1 MLIHTLKKALTQ
13 GSVSL
18 TRHRIDLISR
28 LVCALIQVRLVNMR
42 KLACSLS
49 GRAQID
55 SHYRRL
61 QRFFSSAVS
70 PSVFTQLI
78 VSKVVRPSQPQLLV
92 MDRTHGRLG
101 RTDQNVLCVGL
112 VYQGSRF
119 RGISVVAKARPL
131 QHLRAQASPD
141 EGIGLP

>member
-28 LVCALIQVRLVNMR
+28 LVCALIQVRSVNMK

-49 GRAQID
+49 GHAQID

-61 QRFFSSAVS
+61 QRFFSSGFS
-70 PSVFTQLI
+70 PSVFAQLI
-78 VSKVVRPSQPQLLV
+78 VSKVVCPDQQQLLV
-92 MDRTHGRLG
+92 MDRTHWRLG
-101 RTDQNVLCVGL
+101 AP
-112 VYQGSRF
+112 
-119 RGISVVAKARPL
+119 I
-131 QHLRAQASPD
+131 
-141 EGIGLP
+141 